1 MIQTAH
7 NLRLAL
13 LVLAI
18 AAGFLLEA
26 KASEGRAIA
35 GDPDHLEASEAL

>member
-1 MIQTAH
+1 MTLTAQ

-13 LVLAI
+13 LVVAI

-26 KASEGRAIA
+26 KASQGSAIA

>member
-1 MIQTAH
+1 MTRSTH
-7 NLRLAL
+7 GLRIAA

-26 KASEGRAIA
+26 KASEHRAIA
-35 GDPDHLEASEAL
+35 DRHDAELSEAT